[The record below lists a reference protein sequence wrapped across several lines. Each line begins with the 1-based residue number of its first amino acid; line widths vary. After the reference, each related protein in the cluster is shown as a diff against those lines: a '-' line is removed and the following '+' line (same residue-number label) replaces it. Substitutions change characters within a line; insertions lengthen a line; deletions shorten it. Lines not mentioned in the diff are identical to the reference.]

1 MKDATGRTSPSYSRA
16 AQIARGVSRFF
27 AERGNGCLSE
37 FSFKTGRRADII
49 AIDDK
54 GTISVIEIKS
64 SVPDFRSDKKWQ
76 EYLEFCDRF
85 YFAVGADFP
94 IDILP
99 SECGLVIADA
109 YGASII
115 REPEPHRLIAARRKS
130 ITLRFARLS
139 ANRLMQFTDPDW
151 IRG

>member
-1 MKDATGRTSPSYSRA
+1 MAEG
-16 AQIARGVSRFF
+16 ARLESVYTYCVSRVRIPPPPPNK
-27 AERGNGCLSE
+27 EPRLS
-37 FSFKTGRRADII
+37 G
-49 AIDDK
+49 
-54 GTISVIEIKS
+54 G
-64 SVPDFRSDKKWQ
+64 
-76 EYLEFCDRF
+76 F

-94 IDILP
+94 IEILP

-115 REPEPHRLIAARRKS
+115 HDPKPHRLIAARRKA

>member
-1 MKDATGRTSPSYSRA
+1 MNDATGTTSPPESRA
-16 AQIARGVSRFF
+16 GQIARGVSRFF
-27 AERGNGCLSE
+27 AERGNSCLAE

-49 AIDDK
+49 TIDDK

-109 YGASII
+109 YSASII
-115 REPEPHRLIAARRKS
+115 REPEPQGLIAARRKA
-130 ITLRFARLS
+130 ITLRFASLS

>member
-1 MKDATGRTSPSYSRA
+1 MSDETGTTSPPESHAGR
-16 AQIARGVSRFF
+16 IARGVSRFF
-27 AERGNGCLSE
+27 AERGNGCLAE

-49 AIDDK
+49 AIDNK
-54 GTISVIEIKS
+54 GTITVVEIKS
-64 SVPDFRSDKKWQ
+64 SVSDFRSDKKWA

-85 YFAVGADFP
+85 YFAVGTDFP
-94 IDILP
+94 IEILP

-115 REPEPHRLIAARRKS
+115 RDPKPHRLIAARRKA

>member
-1 MKDATGRTSPSYSRA
+1 MNDATGTTSPPDNRA

-27 AERGNGCLSE
+27 AERGNGCLAE
-37 FSFKTGRRADII
+37 FSFRTGRRADII
-49 AIDDK
+49 AINDK
-54 GTISVIEIKS
+54 GTISVLEIKS
-64 SVPDFRSDKKWQ
+64 SVADFRADKKWH
-76 EYLEFCDRF
+76 EYREFCDRF
-85 YFAVGADFP
+85 YFAVGTGFP

-99 SECGLVIADA
+99 LECGLVFADA

-115 REPEPHRLIAARRKS
+115 REPKPNRLNAARRKA

>member
-1 MKDATGRTSPSYSRA
+1 MNDATGTRSPPESHAGR
-16 AQIARGVSRFF
+16 IARGVSRFF
-27 AERGNGCLSE
+27 AERGNGCLAE

-49 AIDDK
+49 AIDTK

-64 SVPDFRSDKKWQ
+64 SVSDFRSDKKWQ

-94 IDILP
+94 IEILP

-115 REPEPHRLIAARRKS
+115 RDPKPHRLIAARRKA
-130 ITLRFARLS
+130 IPLRFARLS

>member
-1 MKDATGRTSPSYSRA
+1 MKDATGRTSPSDSRA
-16 AQIARGVSRFF
+16 AKIARGVSRFF

-49 AIDDK
+49 AINDK

-115 REPEPHRLIAARRKS
+115 REPEPHRLIATRRKA

-151 IRG
+151 IRD